1 MISVEKLKEIKELG
15 IEIDHKQAF
24 DGKSHGNQ
32 HLFRAV
38 KIAKYLSEK
47 IDCRSDIVEAS
58 AWLHDTALPSGDDYN
73 YENNKKIIVEILES
87 INISPADKSKIAECV
102 ASHEGTKKPESIEA
116 QIVHDADVL
125 EKVGMLGLIRHTWK
139 LTNYDLIDSENI
151 TINDTEKVIEHI
163 NWRVSVLNTDAAKK
177 LSEKLHINLIAKDV
191 TDLVSKISKLAKQS
205 IITENIAI
213 EIQNDL
219 TMDQKNILEL
229 QLSQNYLN

>member
-87 INISPADKSKIAECV
+87 INISPADKSAILSA
-102 ASHEGTKKPESIEA
+102 I
-116 QIVHDADVL
+116 DVFPT
-125 EKVGMLGLIRHTWK
+125 LGNPATNIIKFLFIMFYYILI
-139 LTNYDLIDSENI
+139 IF
-151 TINDTEKVIEHI
+151 
-163 NWRVSVLNTDAAKK
+163 
-177 LSEKLHINLIAKDV
+177 
-191 TDLVSKISKLAKQS
+191 
-205 IITENIAI
+205 
-213 EIQNDL
+213 
-219 TMDQKNILEL
+219 
-229 QLSQNYLN
+229 